1 MNETPQFL
9 PFIQCQHICWDNWV
23 LELWEWMY
31 NLTSL
36 LALVDSI
43 FYSPDYLIYRKDEIS
58 PSFYLGLIF
67 TSLIRCYQHHLFF
80 QLLWDSTIFFL
91 PIWSWKTP
99 RISLIFVIGG
109 INVMTVVLPFRSYSS
124 LIDHS
129 CFKNASHLTLRGN
142 SLSLNLNL
150 SYLLIFLPLEICHN
164 LCCHNFET
172 ICNTC
177 ERGAFIT

>member
-23 LELWEWMY
+23 LELWEWTY

-58 PSFYLGLIF
+58 PNFYLGLIF

-80 QLLWDSTIFFL
+80 QLLWDSTIFFFL
-91 PIWSWKTP
+91 FGAGKKNSKNFNYFCNW
-99 RISLIFVIGG
+99 G
-109 INVMTVVLPFRSYSS
+109 INVWGIIVMTVVLPFRSYSS

-142 SLSLNLNL
+142 SLSL
-150 SYLLIFLPLEICHN
+150 
-164 LCCHNFET
+164 
-172 ICNTC
+172 
-177 ERGAFIT
+177 

>member
-23 LELWEWMY
+23 LELWEWTY

-80 QLLWDSTIFFL
+80 QLLWDSTIFSSYLELKNSKNFTYFCNWG
-91 PIWSWKTP
+91 INVW
-99 RISLIFVIGG
+99 G

-129 CFKNASHLTLRGN
+129 CFKNASHLTFRGN
-142 SLSLNLNL
+142 SLSL
-150 SYLLIFLPLEICHN
+150 
-164 LCCHNFET
+164 
-172 ICNTC
+172 
-177 ERGAFIT
+177 